1 VQSIF
6 PHYLK
11 SAKADFAK
19 SVVGFHS
26 FLLICER
33 LTHRQKTSG
42 EEHTACRACSK
53 NKRLAAEAKSI
64 GGRAPSPLC
73 LLIAAALVS
82 ASGGA
87 ARASVRANHDHPVAL

>member
-1 VQSIF
+1 MQSIF
-6 PHYLK
+6 LHLK

-33 LTHRQKTSG
+33 HTGKKQVAKST
-42 EEHTACRACSK
+42 TACRACSK

-64 GGRAPSPLC
+64 GGRPPRLPLVRS
-73 LLIAAALVS
+73 LPIAAALVS
-82 ASGGA
+82 ASSGA
-87 ARASVRANHDHPVAL
+87 ASVRATHDHPAAL